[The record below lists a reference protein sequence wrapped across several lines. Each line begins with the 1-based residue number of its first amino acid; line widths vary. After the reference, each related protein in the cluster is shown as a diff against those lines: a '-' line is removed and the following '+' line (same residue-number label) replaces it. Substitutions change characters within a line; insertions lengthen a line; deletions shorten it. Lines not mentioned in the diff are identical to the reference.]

1 MFLEQGDR
9 RGGPSRQTR
18 EDSTAVSVS
27 VSAQSFLSFVRT
39 VPSRVEG
46 SSGFGREA
54 SCVWPSMPAGAVQ
67 ESSSTGHRVREAH
80 EHAIAEKH
88 NPDHSNVIRP
98 RRGYLS
104 THAMKHSCTIRALL
118 PVLRG
123 CHLWALRIAQAKDS
137 GAVRQYCTI
146 RCPRQALPDPTR
158 RVYYDVTLPSKPTER
173 PAFVGRPLRVSIL
186 AF

>member
-1 MFLEQGDR
+1 M
-9 RGGPSRQTR
+9 
-18 EDSTAVSVS
+18 
-27 VSAQSFLSFVRT
+27 
-39 VPSRVEG
+39 
-46 SSGFGREA
+46 
-54 SCVWPSMPAGAVQ
+54 CVAI
-67 ESSSTGHRVREAH
+67 HREAH

-146 RCPRQALPDPTR
+146 RCPSAGVTR
-158 RVYYDVTLPSKPTER
+158 SHAPRL
-173 PAFVGRPLRVSIL
+173 L
-186 AF
+186 